1 MNQKF
6 TTSTL
11 TSTTDIK
18 NVLIVGFDNF
28 SYILMNENNEA
39 DLGYYKF
46 EKSDD
51 SFKAYRWL
59 EARIAENSCSK
70 TAVICS
76 YNFLQE
82 DNFNLLKNIQ
92 LNKNLKTLPFL
103 VVSEEEE
110 FDLDREIAL
119 KMGIDDCYTEPVRW
133 NDLRARLEFLFSFK
147 ADLIKA
153 ANLPEEDVTIKMP
166 IGKRAFDIFFASCV
180 LLALAPV
187 LLIIALLIRIGSKG
201 PIIYRSKRIGRGY
214 QEFDFLKFRSMCVDA
229 DTKRAEVA
237 HLNNYEGAF
246 LKVKNDPRVTNIGKF
261 IRKTSLD
268 ELPQLWNVIRGDMS
282 IVGNRPL
289 PLDEAEAVTRDG
301 WALRFGAPAGIT
313 GLWQTVPTGKDT
325 MSMEE
330 RIGLDIEYAKKFSFL
345 MDARIISRTLPAMIQ
360 KGE

>member
-6 TTSTL
+6 TTSNL
-11 TSTTDIK
+11 TSSDTK

-28 SYILMNENNEA
+28 SYILMNENKEA

-59 EARIAENSCSK
+59 EARIAENPSTE

-76 YNFLQE
+76 YDFLQE

-92 LNKNLKTLPFL
+92 LNKTLKTLPFL
-103 VVSEEEE
+103 VVCEEEA

-133 NDLRARLEFLFSFK
+133 NDLRARLEFLFSYK
-147 ADLIKA
+147 ADLMEA
-153 ANLPEEDVTIKMP
+153 SGQPDEDMTIKVP
-166 IGKRAFDIFFASCV
+166 VGKRVFDIVFASAV

-187 LLIIALLIRIGSKG
+187 LLTIALLIRLGSKG

-229 DTKRAEVA
+229 DAKRSEVA

-246 LKVKNDPRVTNIGKF
+246 LKVKNDPRVTTVGKF

-289 PLDEAEAVTRDG
+289 PLDEAEAVTKDT

-325 MSMEE
+325 MSVEE
-330 RIGLDIEYAKKFSFL
+330 RIGLDIEYANKF
-345 MDARIISRTLPAMIQ
+345 TLPAMIQ